1 GEPLAEAFDQSAEAA
16 QAGDAQQ
23 AAESAQAAAEALA
36 QAAQQAR
43 SAMSQNG
50 QPGQPMDGQ
59 AGKGKGKGKGE
70 PGEGEGDDPEEGD
83 RQAQGDKGI
92 PPHLAKLGI
101 TTKDWEKIRATL
113 KTDVSGAAGEV
124 VPEDYRGLVKQYFEQ
139 VSKEQ

>member
-1 GEPLAEAFDQSAEAA
+1 
-16 QAGDAQQ
+16 
-23 AAESAQAAAEALA
+23 
-36 QAAQQAR
+36 
-43 SAMSQNG
+43 
-50 QPGQPMDGQ
+50 MDGQ
-59 AGKGKGKGKGE
+59 AEKGEGKGKGE
-70 PGEGEGDDPEEGD
+70 PGEGESDDPQEGD

-92 PPHLAKLGI
+92 PPQLAKLGI